1 MKRAPIRD
9 ILWLFFNTRL
19 LLLLVTYVSYI
30 LLTAHQYSTNGVD
43 VAAFFSSW
51 NRWDAANYVRI
62 AEFGYQ
68 TRFDVA
74 FFPLYPLLIA
84 LISFPFGHWAYLPV
98 GTLISNLALLGA
110 LFVMYQLAV
119 DSEGEEV
126 ASRTLLYLCIFP
138 TALFFFAAYNESL
151 FLFLTSASFLAM
163 RRQRWWL
170 AGLLGFFAALTR
182 SAGVLLVLPYLYE
195 LWISQSG
202 RRDMLLKLLPI
213 VLIPLGTLLYCLY
226 CWQIRGDPLA
236 FANLQYHWG
245 RQFTWPWQAIIQGF
259 VEIFWIQPFGSF
271 YEVHSVLDLSATL
284 AFIVLTI
291 VGWRKLRTSY
301 NLWMV
306 LLVVYTLF
314 SSTITKDDPLLS
326 NQRFI
331 LEMFPAFITLASLSI
346 RHPRLH
352 QALIMLFP
360 ALLATLSILFIT
372 NHWMV

>member
-9 ILWLFFNTRL
+9 ILWLFSTTRIML
-19 LLLLVTYVSYI
+19 ILVTYVSYI

-43 VAAFFSSW
+43 AVAFFTSW

-74 FFPLYPLLIA
+74 FFPLFPLLIA
-84 LISFPFGHWAYLPV
+84 IISFPFGHWAYLVV

-138 TALFFFAAYNESL
+138 TAFFFFAAYNESL
-151 FLFLTSASFLAM
+151 FLFLTAAAFLAM

-195 LWISQSG
+195 LWISQRD
-202 RRDMLLKLLPI
+202 RRGLLLKLLPI
-213 VLIPLGTLLYCLY
+213 GLIPLGTLLYCLY

-245 RQFTWPWQAIIQGF
+245 RQFSWPWQGIAQGF
-259 VEIFWIQPFGSF
+259 YEIFWQQPFGSF
-271 YEVHSVLDLSATL
+271 YEVHTVLDLSATL
-284 AFIVLTI
+284 AFVILTI

-306 LLVVYTLF
+306 LLVVYTLL
-314 SSTITKDDPLLS
+314 SSSLSKDDPLLS

-346 RHPRLH
+346 QHPRLH